1 MTRAKKPP
9 AGKKASADNGWMK
22 EHFDDIWVKRSW
34 ADGYRSRASYKLLE
48 IDDRDR
54 LFAPGMSVVDLVA
67 APGGWSQVA
76 MARVG
81 DQGQVIATDIL
92 EMDAI
97 AGVDFIQGDFTEEST
112 LHAMLEALG
121 NRQVNVV
128 LSDMAP
134 NLSGQMAIDQPGAM
148 YLVELALDMAQQV
161 LMPGGDFLTKIF
173 QGEGFDQY
181 LKEMRLRF
189 DKVVTRKPDASR
201 PRSREVYLLGR
212 GFRA

>member
-48 IDDRDR
+48 IDDRDH
-54 LFAPGMSVVDLVA
+54 LFAPCMSVVDLGA
-67 APGGWSQVA
+67 APGGWRQVA

-81 DQGQVIATDIL
+81 HQGQVIATDIL

-97 AGVDFIQGDFTEEST
+97 AGMDFIQGDFTEENT

-128 LSDMAP
+128 LSDMA
-134 NLSGQMAIDQPGAM
+134 
-148 YLVELALDMAQQV
+148 AQS
-161 LMPGGDFLTKIF
+161 
-173 QGEGFDQY
+173 E
-181 LKEMRLRF
+181 
-189 DKVVTRKPDASR
+189 
-201 PRSREVYLLGR
+201 
-212 GFRA
+212 RADGH

>member
-1 MTRAKKPP
+1 MTRAKKPS

-54 LFAPGMSVVDLVA
+54 LFTPGMSVVDLGA

-81 DQGQVIATDIL
+81 ETGQVIATDIL
-92 EMDAI
+92 EMDAV
-97 AGVDFIQGDFTEEST
+97 AGVNFIQGDFTEEQT

-121 NRQVNVV
+121 DRQVDVV

-161 LMPGGDFLTKIF
+161 LTPGGDFLTKIF